1 MLSEPIYKKAEHQI
15 QRWLSRPEDG
25 YSFLRLYDQMT
36 GRYEVSRNPC
46 DFICYKFPN
55 MYYIESKETEK
66 DRFNFVNIS
75 ETQHKELL
83 KNDKIPGCYGIVII
97 LYSNYKRAFIVRMSD
112 IEKLELQK
120 KKSLNIKKLAK
131 WGIPYAEIPTIP
143 SRKILLDYTGEL
155 DELMQSAGLLDKV

>member
-1 MLSEPIYKKAEHQI
+1 MSGL
-15 QRWLSRPEDG
+15 
-25 YSFLRLYDQMT
+25 
-36 GRYEVSRNPC
+36 YEVSRNPC
-46 DFICYKFPN
+46 DFICYKFPY
-55 MYYIESKETEK
+55 MYYVEAKETSH
-66 DRFNFVNIS
+66 DRFDFVNIS

-97 LYSNYKRAFIVRMSD
+97 LYSAYKRAFIVRMSD

-120 KKSLNIKKLAK
+120 TKSLNIKKLSK

-155 DELMQSAGLLDKV
+155 DELMQSNGLLDKV